1 MRYTERLRSMREER
15 NLTQKNIAE
24 VLGVSQRTYSDYES
38 GRLRIPVDRLLI
50 LAKYYDC
57 SVDYISGASD
67 FLRHYP
73 SR

>member
-1 MRYTERLRSMREER
+1 MRYTERLRSMREEW

-38 GRLRIPVDRLLI
+38 GRLRIPVDRLLT

-67 FLRHYP
+67 SLRLYP
-73 SR
+73 TR

>member
-1 MRYTERLRSMREER
+1 MREER

-38 GRLRIPVDRLLI
+38 GRLRIPVDRLLT

-67 FLRHYP
+67 SLRLYP
-73 SR
+73 TR

>member
-38 GRLRIPVDRLLI
+38 GRLRIPVDRMLT

-67 FLRHYP
+67 SLRLYP
-73 SR
+73 TR